1 MKKKPQLLIMVLAM
15 VGLVATAA
23 CSDTVPED
31 TDDTGSAEPTTQ
43 VDPTETTQATEP
55 TETTEPGTND
65 AGSDPAAL
73 AARLQSEMTTLSEEI
88 QASEGAEDLQT
99 AWAELETQVSSALAD
114 IGDGNINA
122 GDLEDQLDEFQST
135 LDAMGEDVGSEVRE
149 AWATLRSSLEELMG

>member
-1 MKKKPQLLIMVLAM
+1 MKKKPQLLIMALAM

-43 VDPTETTQATEP
+43 VEP
-55 TETTEPGTND
+55 TETPEATEPMETTQPEAND

-73 AARLQSEMTTLSEEI
+73 AARLQSELTTLGEEI
-88 QASEGAEDLQT
+88 QASEAAEDLQT

-114 IGDGNINA
+114 IGEGNFDT